1 MSADHRKPFLAF
13 VVLAFIATA
22 LVGVQRA
29 DAQPGRFLAAVVS
42 TTVRVQG
49 TLPASEVPL
58 DAARHRLA
66 SLGPAFAAL
75 GQHVPGFV
83 RPQAGSVDTSA
94 RDGMSRVRGDRETG
108 SPRDAEP
115 SEKARQGRPSQ
126 ADERAAGRRAG
137 ALEKARDNA
146 HEAAGTSAQRTG
158 KHVRAAAEA
167 LEKAASKVAR
177 RAAEVSERAH
187 SRWRRMLA
195 RAGHGHR

>member
-49 TLPASEVPL
+49 TLPTSEVSL

-75 GQHVPGFV
+75 GEHVPAFV
-83 RPQAGSVDTSA
+83 RPLAGSVDTSA
-94 RDGMSRVRGDRETG
+94 RAEMSRVRGDRETG
-108 SPRDAEP
+108 SPRDTEP

-126 ADERAAGRRAG
+126 ADERVAGRRAD
-137 ALEKARDNA
+137 ALEKARGQA
-146 HEAAGTSAQRTG
+146 REAVGTAAERTG
-158 KHVRAAAEA
+158 KGVRAAAEA

-177 RAAEVSERAH
+177 RAPEASERAH
-187 SRWRRMLA
+187 SRLRRMLA
-195 RAGHGHR
+195 RAGHGPR